1 VSSDRLDP
9 GECLR
14 ALTADALRQA
24 IPGRSLLPV
33 SLGLQATANAFVMLG
48 LLAERRAEAI
58 LAEHRAALER
68 EGFGHDWG
76 VAKGEL
82 SVRSGA
88 HDYWDARM
96 AGGAGLREVPL
107 SVAAAGTRCLTSTAE
122 VRVEWVK
129 QTPAGLRL
137 SFHAT
142 SADRGRQPDDAR
154 TPLEQALAE
163 ISVTDDNG
171 HRYRLHARGGA
182 RSVPRDRSQWQERGQ
197 LIAEPGPAGPAA
209 WLEFGSPQGQARLVL
224 PPAPQVA
231 TGSSA
236 PAWATAAEGYLIA
249 LARVR
254 NFSPNGVE
262 LDPTQTA
269 QIIATVADALM
280 ATGALPVTSS
290 WLYRAAPGTE
300 PGWRTPLLNRW
311 SQRAGQ
317 RFAGFRPQE
326 HRGLAIPL
334 PFEQAVAVIESVSA
348 RGDLVSIQLF
358 GHPWVLGEYWPM
370 ITPCFQVRAVDDAGQ
385 EHEGISGGWG
395 GLSDGQGSGGFWF
408 WPPVDPA
415 RTSIRVTVSTL
426 WESAW
431 ADILLPGRDS

>member
-14 ALTADALRQA
+14 ALTAEALRRA
-24 IPGRSLLPV
+24 IPGQSLLPV

-68 EGFGHDWG
+68 EGFGHDWS

-88 HDYWDARM
+88 HDYWDARL
-96 AGGAGLREVPL
+96 AGGAGLREVPS
-107 SVAAAGTRCLTSTAE
+107 SVAAAGTRCVTSTAE
-122 VRVEWVK
+122 VRFEWVK

-142 SADRGRQPDDAR
+142 SVDRGRQPDGPG

-163 ISVTDDNG
+163 ISVTDDTG
-171 HRYRLHARGGA
+171 HRYRLHSRGA
-182 RSVPRDRSQWQERGQ
+182 VRSGPRDRSQWQHRGQ
-197 LIAEPGPAGPAA
+197 LTAEPGPAGPAA
-209 WLEFGSPQGQARLVL
+209 WLEFGSAQGQARVVFE
-224 PPAPQVA
+224 PPPQVA
-231 TGSSA
+231 TGGGE
-236 PAWATAAEGYLIA
+236 PAWSTAAEGYLIA
-249 LARVR
+249 LARVGS
-254 NFSPNGVE
+254 FSLNGAE
-262 LDPTQTA
+262 LDPEETA
-269 QIIATVADALM
+269 QIVATVADALM
-280 ATGALPVTSS
+280 AVGALPVTSS
-290 WLYRAAPGTE
+290 LLYTTAGSDS
-300 PGWRTPLLNRW
+300 GWRTALLNRW

-326 HRGLAIPL
+326 HRGLAVPL
-334 PFEQAVAVIESVSA
+334 RFEHATAVIESVSA
-348 RGDLVSIQLF
+348 RGDLVSIQLY

-370 ITPCFQVRAVDDAGQ
+370 ITPCFGVRAVDDAGQ
-385 EHEGISGGWG
+385 EHEGISGGWR

-415 RTSIRVTVSTL
+415 RTSMRVTVSTL

-431 ADILLPGRDS
+431 GDIPLPGRDS